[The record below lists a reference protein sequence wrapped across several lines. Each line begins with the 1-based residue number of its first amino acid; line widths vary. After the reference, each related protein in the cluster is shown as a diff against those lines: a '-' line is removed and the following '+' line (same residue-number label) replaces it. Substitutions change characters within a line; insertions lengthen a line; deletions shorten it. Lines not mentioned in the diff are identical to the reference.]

1 MNLQD
6 YFPFWS
12 KLTDTQQQML
22 QSTASPM
29 HFSAGDIVHTGSGE
43 CTGLFVVQSGRLR
56 AYTLSDVG
64 KELTLYRLLSR
75 DICLFSASCMMNS
88 IAFDI
93 ILSAEV
99 DTDVF
104 VIPSD
109 IYKSLMDQSAAV
121 AGYTNELMASRFSD
135 VMWLMDQL
143 LNRKLD
149 SRLAAFLLEERS
161 LSDSDTL
168 PFTHERIAAHLGSA
182 REVVTRMLKYFQTEQ
197 LVHLERGS
205 VTLTD
210 IDRLYEIAGD
220 SLR

>member
-12 KLTDTQQQML
+12 KLTDTQQEML
-22 QSTASPM
+22 QETASPM

>member
-12 KLTDTQQQML
+12 KLTDTQQEML
-22 QSTASPM
+22 QETASPM

-161 LSDSDTL
+161 LSDSDIL